1 MQSPAS
7 PMASAVTTPSE
18 EGSPILSPRESP
30 NLGDIGSPSSPLS
43 SPMDGQPW
51 KPGHGRRTSLGTTK
65 GSPSNRRRSLDQ
77 TMHLIR
83 DVVEG
88 KEAGS
93 NDSPIERI
101 AEAIGSPTNS
111 PIKSKPSHSLA

>member
-1 MQSPAS
+1 
-7 PMASAVTTPSE
+7 MASAVTTPSE
-18 EGSPILSPRESP
+18 TSSPVMNPYESP
-30 NLGDIGSPSSPLS
+30 GLHEIGSPSSPS
-43 SPMDGQPW
+43 MDGAPW

-88 KEAGS
+88 KDAQGHDAS
-93 NDSPIERI
+93 IERI
-101 AEAIGSPTNS
+101 AEAIGSPTSS
-111 PIKSKPSHSLA
+111 PIKTKPTHGLA